1 MFQPDYN
8 AQVEGILS
16 TRDNFRLCPGHLNLS
31 MQTEISGIKNILA
44 YEQAFIV
51 SQSVCTFFLPEG
63 KYGACSNTSRG
74 EVCRGSGTDN
84 KELKHHRFLMSKRQP
99 VVNSSY
105 SCCSVN
111 LFGDDSRKLTALI
124 PAVQYTFLVSTVQ
137 FKMLKRRTYSRCINV
152 KARQSQFYSPSGCR
166 PLLKN
171 VSA

>member
-1 MFQPDYN
+1 MSMPWTSKPFYVDRNIRDHKYSCLRTGVHCQPISMHFLF
-8 AQVEGILS
+8 AREKVRGLQQ
-16 TRDNFRLCPGHLNLS
+16 RKPGRGL
-31 MQTEISGIKNILA
+31 QE
-44 YEQAFIV
+44 
-51 SQSVCTFFLPEG
+51 SV
-63 KYGACSNTSRG
+63 
-74 EVCRGSGTDN
+74 TDN

-99 VVNSSY
+99 EVNSSY
-105 SCCSVN
+105 SCCSVY